1 MMDSIIKLIGDIAN
15 LLWGTPTLA
24 LVATVSIYLTIRTG
38 VFQLRG
44 LGTIFKKTIGQIGK
58 KDNKTKGAMSPFAAA
73 TVALAGTVGMGNIAG
88 VATALSVGGP
98 GAIFWMWLFAFLG
111 MVSKMA
117 EVTLA
122 VHYRNVNKDGSTYG
136 GPMFYIEKGLGY
148 GWLAKMVSVG
158 LLINALTA
166 AGGLQAHTVGR
177 AFLNYGINPY
187 VTCGIMAFIT
197 GITIIGG
204 FGRVGKVCET
214 LVPFMSVIYILGS
227 LVLFVLNADKI
238 PHVFGLIFGSVLAP
252 APAMGGFAGAT
263 IASAMRKGVSRGML
277 SNEAGLGTA
286 PMVHATAQVDHPF
299 SQGLWGAFE
308 VFFDTL
314 IICTATAFA
323 ILSTGALESGTSGI
337 ELTINAFGHIFSPAV
352 AQGFLAVTILLF
364 CLSSQ
369 IGFYV
374 YFETAAV
381 YLFGKGCVKYA
392 KWIYLVPAIAL
403 AGVADVDGIWGLA
416 DIATA
421 ACSIPNLIAVLALS
435 GVFLKLMK
443 DWTSGEYRYA
453 TALIDESHD
462 YIKKAR

>member
-1 MMDSIIKLIGDIAN
+1 MSVVIQLFGDIAN
-15 LLWGTPTLA
+15 LLWGPWTLG
-24 LVATVSIYLTIRTG
+24 LVALVSIYLTLRTG
-38 VFQLRG
+38 FFQLRG
-44 LGTIFKKTIGQIGK
+44 LGDIFKRTIGQIGK
-58 KDNKTKGAMSPFAAA
+58 KDKVTKGAMSPFAAA

-98 GAIFWMWLFAFLG
+98 GAIFWMWLFALLG

-117 EVTLA
+117 EVSLA
-122 VHYRNVNKDGSTYG
+122 VHYRNVNQDGSTYG

-148 GWLAKMVSVG
+148 GWLAKLISFG
-158 LLINALTA
+158 LLVNALTA

-177 AFLNYGINPY
+177 AFLSSYGINPY
-187 VTCGIMAFIT
+187 ITCGAMAFIT

-204 FGRVGKVCET
+204 YRRIGKVCET
-214 LVPFMSVIYILGS
+214 LVPFMSVVYILGS
-227 LVLFVLNADKI
+227 LVLFALNADKI
-238 PHVFGLIFGSVLAP
+238 PHVFGLIFQYAFAP
-252 APAMGGFAGAT
+252 APAMGGFAGAAIAAT
-263 IASAMRKGVSRGML
+263 IQKGVSRGML

-299 SQGLWGAFE
+299 TQGLWGAFE
-308 VFFDTL
+308 VFFDT
-314 IICTATAFA
+314 IIVCTATAFA
-323 ILSTGALESGTSGI
+323 ILSTGAIESGASGI
-337 ELTINAFGHIFSPAV
+337 DLTINAFSRVFSPTV
-352 AQGFLAVTILLF
+352 AQGFLSVTILLF

-369 IGFYV
+369 IGFFV

-381 YLFGKGCVKYA
+381 YLFGKGCMKFM
-392 KWIYLVPAIAL
+392 KWVYLLPAIAL
-403 AGVADVDGIWGLA
+403 AGVADVDGIWALA

-421 ACSIPNLIAVLALS
+421 FCSIPNLIAVLALS

-453 TALIDESHD
+453 TAKIDDSRE